1 MATLF
6 NLPASVP
13 AVTLHAKYLG
23 PDGRPLR
30 GWVEILAP
38 TPLTFPEAQ
47 AFVTGPVVI
56 PLDAEGGFTATLPA
70 TDVAGS
76 NPSDWAYWITE
87 KLQGMRDRKPYAIK
101 LPQALKD
108 PWLDKLAPTNPGTP
122 NYVGVEGNRIYQ
134 GAAVPPVG
142 LGRHGD
148 MYVRTEVT
156 AAFLSVSDT
165 RVTVYMNVDGTWVLQ
180 TGEVRGSKIY
190 VNTGSTA
197 STATKPGDLL
207 IRSDNGDFYQRDATG
222 WGTVKG
228 NLKGPKGVPGSQ
240 VYAFATGTESQGV
253 GVEGD
258 FAIRTDTGNLYQY
271 VTGAGWTVKG
281 SIKGPIGLTG
291 AQGVKGDKGDVGA
304 TGPAGATGAKGAT
317 GATGPQGPQG
327 EPGKDGTGAGTV
339 TAVNAVQPDGT
350 GNVALA
356 AGDVGALSTTG
367 GTITPATGH
376 GLTVY
381 GSTDPATYFR
391 ITAEGHPYSNSTR
404 ATFYN
409 VGIGDTAT
417 PFGGGKFVL
426 GFKNAATVPT
436 TNPTNGAVLYSE
448 DGKLKLLNTTGDAV
462 ELGGVPDGTL
472 TTADVNVANGVAP
485 LNQFAKVPTANL
497 PSLSSLY
504 VDVATRGV
512 ANGVATL
519 DGTGKV
525 PTAQLPAI
533 SGGGAK
539 NSWTPDALGFAA
551 WSVDPAGLIGYNATN
566 TKYTKLS
573 RLYLSGFNIT
583 EPTPVNSVVMFARG
597 YGGVA
602 AVRVMVGIF
611 REDGTRVA
619 TSAATNPTGAGQL
632 AGSPPQMTSNH
643 FGAVPVKLS
652 TSPTLQPGRY
662 WGAWVMTAGGTA
674 DFAYTHI
681 ANDGFAMGNFFLGK
695 TFARSWYMESQTTMP
710 STVNQ
715 GASTALIDHDVPVM
729 ALAMT

>member
-13 AVTLHAKYLG
+13 TVTLHGKYLG

-38 TPLTFPEAQ
+38 TPLTFPTAQ

-56 PLDAEGGFTATLPA
+56 PLDAEGGFTVTLPA
-70 TDVAGS
+70 TDVEGS
-76 NPSDWAYWITE
+76 NPADWAYWITE

-108 PWLDKLAPTNPGTP
+108 PWLDQLAPTDPGTP

-134 GAAVPPVG
+134 GSAVPPAG

-156 AAFLSVSDT
+156 AAFLNVSDT
-165 RVTVYMNVDGTWVLQ
+165 RVTVYANVDGTWVMQ
-180 TGEVRGSKIY
+180 SGEVRGSKIY
-190 VNTGSTA
+190 VNNASTP

-207 IRSDNGDFYQRDATG
+207 IRSDNGDFYQRDASG
-222 WGTVKG
+222 WGTVRG
-228 NLKGPKGVPGSQ
+228 NLKGPKGDKGDI
-240 VYAFATGTESQGV
+240 GV
-253 GVEGD
+253 
-258 FAIRTDTGNLYQY
+258 
-271 VTGAGWTVKG
+271 
-281 SIKGPIGLTG
+281 TG
-291 AQGVKGDKGDVGA
+291 AQGPQGIQGAKGDKGDVGA
-304 TGPAGATGAKGAT
+304 TGPAGVQGPKGDTGS
-317 GATGPQGPQG
+317 QGPQG

-350 GNVALA
+350 GNVTLA

-426 GFKNAATVPT
+426 GFKNASVAPT

-448 DGKLKLLNTTGDAV
+448 GGKLKLLNTTGDAV
-462 ELGGVPDGTL
+462 ELGGVP
-472 TTADVNVANGVAP
+472 ADVLRATDKNVANGVAG
-485 LNQFAKVPTANL
+485 LNEFGNVPTANL
-497 PSLSSLY
+497 PDLGSTY
-504 VDVATRGV
+504 VKVSTRGV

-525 PTAQLPAI
+525 PAAQLPATGDATPNI
-533 SGGGAK
+533 WTPGDLGFVAWNADPAVMDGKTPNSPSGAPGDIPASGRIYYSSFIIRKATTVSKLCVHTYGYSGSAGGITGASFAGIYSASGGLLAK
-539 NSWTPDALGFAA
+539 SAP
-551 WSVDPAGLIGYNATN
+551 
-566 TKYTKLS
+566 LS
-573 RLYLSGFNIT
+573 
-583 EPTPVNSVVMFARG
+583 
-597 YGGVA
+597 
-602 AVRVMVGIF
+602 
-611 REDGTRVA
+611 
-619 TSAATNPTGAGQL
+619 
-632 AGSPPQMTSNH
+632 
-643 FGAVPVKLS
+643 S
-652 TSPTLQPGRY
+652 TSVFKDEHSVGGATTYIPITAQSLAPGVY
-662 WGAWVMTAGGTA
+662 
-674 DFAYTHI
+674 
-681 ANDGFAMGNFFLGK
+681 
-695 TFARSWYMESQTTMP
+695 
-710 STVNQ
+710 
-715 GASTALIDHDVPVM
+715 VM
-729 ALAMT
+729 ALLISISNSANAPIIASIGQGNDASGKVGTISASKPPRFFMSADKTNTDLPASVSWTGTAVTGICTRYWMALA

>member
-1 MATLF
+1 MPTLF
-6 NLPASVP
+6 NLPTSVP

-108 PWLDKLAPTNPGTP
+108 PWLDKLAPSDVATP
-122 NYVGVEGNRIYQ
+122 NYVGVTGSQIFT
-134 GAAVPPVG
+134 GTDVPPAG
-142 LGRHGD
+142 LGAHGD
-148 MYVRTEVT
+148 MYIRREITPEFLGITDTILSVWTKVDSTWVNESGNVRATKFYVNNTGT
-156 AAFLSVSDT
+156 AAE
-165 RVTVYMNVDGTWVLQ
+165 GTQ
-180 TGEVRGSKIY
+180 
-190 VNTGSTA
+190 A
-197 STATKPGDLL
+197 GDLL
-207 IRSDNGDFYQRDATG
+207 LRADTGDVYRSRGTG
-222 WGTVKG
+222 WGAAVG
-228 NLKGPKGVPGSQ
+228 NLKGPKGDKGDTGATGANSTVPGPQGLKGDTGATGAAGKAGSRMW
-240 VYAFATGTESQGV
+240 AFATGGEATGN

-271 VTGAGWTVKG
+271 VTPAGWTVKG
-281 SIKGPIGLTG
+281 SVKGPKGDTG
-291 AQGVKGDKGDVGA
+291 AQ
-304 TGPAGATGAKGAT
+304 
-317 GATGPQGPQG
+317 GPQGPQG

-356 AGDVGALSTTG
+356 AGDVGAVPAS
-367 GTITPATGH
+367 GTATGAEVVLAST
-376 GLTVY
+376 GKNPLVVN
-381 GSTDPATYFR
+381 GSDGATRFSV
-391 ITAEGHPYSNSTR
+391 TAAGHPYSNSPR

-409 VGIGDTAT
+409 MGIGDTTAPFAGAT
-417 PFGGGKFVL
+417 YGVL
-426 GFKNAATVPT
+426 GFGNVKTGMGPT
-436 TNPTNGAVLYSE
+436 DGLAPVNGAIAYASG
-448 DGKLKLLNTTGDAV
+448 GKLRVRQSDGADF
-462 ELGGVPDGTL
+462 EIGSVP
-472 TTADVNVANGVAP
+472 ADVLRAADKGKANGVAG
-485 LNQFAKVPTANL
+485 LD
-497 PSLSSLY
+497 SS
-504 VDVATRGV
+504 
-512 ANGVATL
+512 
-519 DGTGKV
+519 GKV
-525 PTAQLPAI
+525 PAAQLPAI

-551 WSVDPAGLIGYNATN
+551 WSVDPAGLIGYNAAN

-695 TFARSWYMESQTTMP
+695 AFARSWYMESQTTMP

-715 GASTALIDHDVPVM
+715 GAATALIDHDVPVM